1 MLFDHIVFQAGV
13 YHCSVGPSG
22 SFSMTREFN
31 PKSDDFRFSEEREG
45 QEFYVAVKSTSAP
58 KSAPATPILQGQRQK
73 SFDAQFHVIANE
85 MVSEGIEGIEL
96 TPYSM
101 IPSASSWASKV
112 VSNISRNEDIPIES
126 SQLKNV
132 ILKNLCLDLLLIS
145 DLGWPA
151 SIDPLHAPL
160 IPLVSKDR
168 FLTSSDH
175 GFLSLGVTLPSVTH
189 LSWTQLAKFRSD
201 PSVKEFRSKMVQLEQ
216 IARESLDEKSE
227 INLASTIKD
236 LLIKELLDEIKE
248 SKKTLLDVGKEAGS
262 DILLEVIGAVFPPA
276 SLAEMGITT
285 IRTVNQVQEI
295 NKKKKSWL
303 TAFMKL
309 RNM

>member
-1 MLFDHIVFQAGV
+1 
-13 YHCSVGPSG
+13 
-22 SFSMTREFN
+22 
-31 PKSDDFRFSEEREG
+31 
-45 QEFYVAVKSTSAP
+45 
-58 KSAPATPILQGQRQK
+58 
-73 SFDAQFHVIANE
+73 
-85 MVSEGIEGIEL
+85 
-96 TPYSM
+96 
-101 IPSASSWASKV
+101 
-112 VSNISRNEDIPIES
+112 
-126 SQLKNV
+126 
-132 ILKNLCLDLLLIS
+132 
-145 DLGWPA
+145 
-151 SIDPLHAPL
+151 
-160 IPLVSKDR
+160 
-168 FLTSSDH
+168 
-175 GFLSLGVTLPSVTH
+175 
-189 LSWTQLAKFRSD
+189 
-201 PSVKEFRSKMVQLEQ
+201 MVQLEQ